1 MGMFDSISGF
11 LGGEDS
17 SSSSSSSYISPDQL
31 PFLQNL
37 WSGGQ
42 GLMNQQNS
50 NNSNFGRNMFGNAEN
65 LYNQG
70 QGFLNQLNGPYQQ
83 SQSAT
88 QQIGSLQQQLGQQS
102 DRLMHGVGQQ
112 GIGAGQFGSS
122 RGDIGQAMVGEGAQN
137 ALAQGAG
144 QIMGQDQGIQTQGA
158 LGGLNSLQGMFGLG
172 QSPYMSQWMPYMMQQ
187 GLVGSP
193 AMEGQSS
200 GQSSQS
206 GGIGGLVDTA
216 AGVGSLYAMGAFAAS
231 DRRLKTNIR
240 QLGIT
245 AGGHN
250 WYEYDYIWG
259 GGKQQGVMAQ
269 EVPHAAF
276 DMGNG
281 YLAVD
286 YAKVT

>member
-1 MGMFDSISGF
+1 MGMFESVSGL

-17 SSSSSSSYISPDQL
+17 SSSSSSTYISPDQL

-42 GLMNQQNS
+42 NLQERQMGGAMN
-50 NNSNFGRNMFGNAEN
+50 GRMMGNAN
-65 LYNQG
+65 QLYDQG
-70 QGFLNQLNGPYQQ
+70 QNFLGQLNGPYQQ
-83 SQSAT
+83 SESA
-88 QQIGSLQQQLGQQS
+88 QGQIASLQQQLGQQS
-102 DRLMHGVGQQ
+102 ERMMGGVGQQ
-112 GIGAGQFGSS
+112 GVQAGQFGQS
-122 RGDIGQAMVGEGAQN
+122 RGEIGKGMVAEGAQN
-137 ALAQGAG
+137 ALASGAG
-144 QIMGQDQGIQTQGA
+144 QIMGQDQAIQTQGA
-158 LGGLNSLQGMFGLG
+158 LGGLNSLQGLYGLG

-193 AMEGQSS
+193 AMEGRSS
-200 GQSSQS
+200 GTSSQS
-206 GGIGGLVDTA
+206 GGLGDTI
-216 AGVGSLYAMGAFAAS
+216 GSLAGAYGAYALAAS

-286 YAKVT
+286 YARIT